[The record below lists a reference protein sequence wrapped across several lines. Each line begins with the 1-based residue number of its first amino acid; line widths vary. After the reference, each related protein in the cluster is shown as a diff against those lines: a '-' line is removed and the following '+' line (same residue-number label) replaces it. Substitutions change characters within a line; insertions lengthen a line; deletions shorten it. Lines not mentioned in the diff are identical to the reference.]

1 MDAIPRHKNKTDLAW
16 ENNYKE
22 HVEELKLQELIKE
35 NKIIRNLYH
44 KTYKDFKR
52 VEDKLVRKAFEK
64 IYEDSKLMRKAYDK
78 IYEETNFI
86 CKQWRRYN
94 GRKT

>member
-1 MDAIPRHKNKTDLAW
+1 MDVIPKLKNKTDLDW

-44 KTYKDFKR
+44 KTYKDFKH

-64 IYEDSKLMRKAYDK
+64 IYEDSKRMRKAYDK
-78 IYEETNFI
+78 IYEETKFI
-86 CKQWRRYN
+86 DEQWRKYN